1 MLFRMLPR
9 AAPKKRSEIRGRLT
23 FGPQVLLGFCTGYR
37 VWQEAPGVAAE

>member
-9 AAPKKRSEIRGRLT
+9 AAPKKRSEIRKRLT
-23 FGPQVLLGFCTGYR
+23 FRPQVLLSFCTRFR